1 MDTDTREP
9 ELDTLNTRPW
19 IRRSCAPRAG
29 QSRPDPAR
37 PAIMMMIMIM
47 IIHAERD
54 QRHSHCGQSRPGP
67 TGPARSIPLPLPR
80 AFSLRRGGAR
90 TVGPPR
96 DEPPQLSPGR
106 RCRPSESTRRRCSP
120 RPPPRRCGSSRPCR
134 RGPPSRPN
142 RPPAPPH
149 PPHAPHAAF
158 PPPRFTRRRRLA
170 RRRRR
175 GRGRR
180 SLCRGGG
187 ASASARTRRTCP
199 LHRGRSAPRPRQGRR
214 PAAGIGNVC

>member
-149 PPHAPHAAF
+149 PPHAPHAAS
-158 PPPRFTRRRRLA
+158 PPPLHPPAPPRPPPPA
-170 RRRRR
+170 RAWAPKPVP
-175 GRGRR
+175 GRGRER
-180 SLCRGGG
+180 VGEDQEDVPP
-187 ASASARTRRTCP
+187 A
-199 LHRGRSAPRPRQGRR
+199 QGPVR
-214 PAAGIGNVC
+214 AET